1 MSIANFFRNRFRVSL
16 TSVLIICLGL
26 IIASLLTFPSHSG
39 AQLVAVQETKAP
51 RKPRRQQF
59 VPGELLVR
67 FRSESMAAHRT
78 GSLRITA
85 KDGQLLSMKVEN
97 FDGSEL
103 VPGLRL
109 ARLSEGETLAAVAAL
124 REQPDVLYAE
134 PNYILKAD
142 VTPNDTH
149 FVANRQASMNTIG
162 APTAWNT
169 KTGSSGASQIVV
181 GVIDQG
187 IDINH
192 LDLQANIWTNPQTGA
207 VGGGI
212 TGDLHGYNFVNNNG
226 TVFSGADSETHA
238 SHVAGIIGA
247 VGNNNKGVAGVIGQL
262 D

>member
-1 MSIANFFRNRFRVSL
+1 MSMSHFFRNRFRISL
-16 TSVLIICLGL
+16 TTALIICLGL

-39 AQLVAVQETKAP
+39 AKLVPVQETKTAK
-51 RKPRRQQF
+51 KPRRQQF
-59 VPGELLVR
+59 VPGEVLVR

-78 GSLRITA
+78 GSQRITA

-97 FDGSEL
+97 FDGAEL

-109 ARLSEGETLAAVAAL
+109 VRLSEGETLAAVAAL

-142 VTPNDTH
+142 DTPNDTH

-162 APTAWNT
+162 APTAWT
-169 KTGSSGASQIVV
+169 TQKGSSSIVV

-187 IDINH
+187 IDFNHNDLHANRWINP
-192 LDLQANIWTNPQTGA
+192 LPGA

-212 TGDLHGYNFVNNNG
+212 TGDRCGRDGRHVHRDRQVRAPGRHAVRRHGG
-226 TVFSGADSETHA
+226 REGRL
-238 SHVAGIIGA
+238 GPR
-247 VGNNNKGVAGVIGQL
+247 L
-262 D
+262 RPRRR